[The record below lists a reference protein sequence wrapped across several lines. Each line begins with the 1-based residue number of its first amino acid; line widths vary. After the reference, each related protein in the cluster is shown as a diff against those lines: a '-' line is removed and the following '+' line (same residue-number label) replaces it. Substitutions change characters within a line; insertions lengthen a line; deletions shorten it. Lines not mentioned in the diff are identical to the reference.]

1 MEELDL
7 KELVQIFWEKKVK
20 IILITIL
27 FVIVGVFYSLGFVTP
42 KYETSTSLL
51 LAINSSLSS
60 TETSDTESITTTD
73 VTINSKLVATY
84 SELVKSKKII
94 RNVISNL
101 ALNIEYETLRNNVSV
116 TAVSNTEI
124 IKITVK
130 NEDAVISA
138 KVANEIAK
146 VFIENV
152 KEFYG
157 IDNVHV
163 VDQAEIPAE
172 PSNINPIKT
181 GMVFGVIGIV
191 VSVVYV
197 LILNIVDTTI
207 KSQEDLEK
215 ILGLP
220 VLATIPIYEIYEETS
235 KKQRKG
241 GRR

>member
-7 KELVQIFWEKKVK
+7 KELVQIFWEKKIK

-27 FVIVGVFYSLGFVTP
+27 FIIVGIFYSLGFVIP

-51 LAINSSLSS
+51 LATNSSS
-60 TETSDTESITTTD
+60 TETSATESITTTD

-101 ALNIEYETLRNNVSV
+101 ALNIEYETLRDNVSV

-163 VDQAEIPAE
+163 VDQAEIPTE
-172 PSNINPIKT
+172 PSNINPIKS
-181 GMVFGVIGIV
+181 GIIFGFIGIV
-191 VSVVYV
+191 VSAMYI

-215 ILGLP
+215 MLELP